1 MSADVGSGAVD
12 DAPTRSARPPT
23 GADELAARLRET
35 PSDEAALARAEARFV
50 TAVQARRARS
60 EVPRGWAFAG
70 AFALAAVAVISLVI
84 ARGVPVG
91 EGGADASGTASPTLR
106 AGVAFGGADAVE
118 ATLGHAT
125 FGTAPGTRAAVASDL
140 PDALEVRLEQ
150 GELRVAFHPERRGE
164 EHLAIVTD
172 AVRVE
177 VVGTRFVVRVD
188 PDGGAHVAVSE
199 GVVEV
204 LTRATGARQRV
215 AAGQSVD
222 VPVAGPS
229 AARGETARG
238 PEPSEPVP
246 AGTPRDE
253 DHAAATPAGDV
264 AREAPARVE
273 TEPRRPDAPSL
284 PALEEALVALDAGD
298 ETLCARLAAG
308 GPLELRLDAL
318 EALADHRERGGALE
332 AADQTYGQI
341 LALDLRGARGATALF
356 ARAALRERS
365 GAGGAADDFA
375 RYLEQHPRGALAA
388 QARAHLC
395 ALAPERCPAAP

>member
-1 MSADVGSGAVD
+1 MSAHVGSGAVD
-12 DAPTRSARPPT
+12 DTTTRNARPPT

-50 TAVQARRARS
+50 TAAQARRGRS

-70 AFALAAVAVISLVI
+70 AFALAAAAVLVI
-84 ARGVPVG
+84 ARGAPAVD
-91 EGGADASGTASPTLR
+91 GGTGAPATAFPTLR
-106 AGVAFGGADAVE
+106 AGVEFGGEDAVE

-125 FGTAPGTRAAVASDL
+125 FGTAPGTRAAVASDD
-140 PDALEVRLEQ
+140 PVALEVRLEQ

-222 VPVAGPS
+222 VAVAGPS
-229 AARGETARG
+229 AAGGETARG
-238 PEPSEPVP
+238 PVPSEPVP
-246 AGTPRDE
+246 AGALRDE

-264 AREAPARVE
+264 ARDALARGE
-273 TEPRRPDAPSL
+273 TEPRRPEAPAL

-308 GPLELRLDAL
+308 GSREIRLDAL
-318 EALADHRERGGALE
+318 EALADHRERGGTLE
-332 AADQTYGQI
+332 AAEQTYGQI
-341 LALDLRGARGATALF
+341 LALDPRGARGATALF
-356 ARAALRERS
+356 ARAVLRERS

-395 ALAPERCPAAP
+395 ALAPERCPASP